1 MRTAVNLIHLAEV
14 VEAAAEAE
22 AVAAVRILPLVAAAA
37 GVVVVEA
44 VEEAGV
50 VEPLLMFCS
59 PP

>member
-1 MRTAVNLIHLAEV
+1 MNLIHLAEAV
-14 VEAAAEAE
+14 VEAAAEAV
-22 AVAAVRILPLVAAAA
+22 AVVRILPLVVAAA
-37 GVVVVEA
+37 GVVVEA